1 MRKLPEHG
9 SCFVCGTSN
18 PHALGLIW
26 YADSDGNIYAEFT
39 FDESQQGP
47 PAHVHGGASAAV
59 LDEAMGAAVWVAGL
73 QVVAARLEVDYK
85 RPIPLGQK
93 VSIRA
98 RISERQERKT
108 FATAEISLA
117 DGQIAV
123 AGKGIY
129 APAPHLFTNTK
140 FENIQPQHGRT
151 ENGQPNP

>member
-18 PHALGLIW
+18 PRALGLVW
-26 YADSDGNIYAEFT
+26 YAVSDGYIHAEFT
-39 FDESQQGP
+39 FDENQQGP

-98 RISERQERKT
+98 RISEQHARKT
-108 FATAEISLA
+108 LAAAEIILPN
-117 DGQIAV
+117 GQIAV

-129 APAPHLFTNTK
+129 APAPHLFANTK
-140 FENIQPQHGRT
+140 FENI
-151 ENGQPNP
+151 PNRNDKP

>member
-9 SCFVCGTSN
+9 NCFVCGTSN

-26 YADSDGNIYAEFT
+26 YADAERNIHAEFT
-39 FDESQQGP
+39 FKESEQGP
-47 PAHVHGGASAAV
+47 PGHVHGGASAAV

-93 VSIRA
+93 ISIQA
-98 RISERQERKT
+98 QISEQHARKT
-108 FATAEISLA
+108 LTSAEILLE
-117 DGQIAV
+117 DGTIAV

-129 APAPHLFTNTK
+129 VPAPHLFTNTQ
-140 FENIQPQHGRT
+140 FENIEDRPDEA
-151 ENGQPNP
+151 ENE